1 MKYYIIAGEASGDLY
16 GSRLIDEIKSIDKKA
31 NIRFWGGDKMIL
43 SGGFN
48 VKHIKELA
56 FMGFYEVLKNILTIW
71 KNINFC
77 KKDISEFNPDR
88 IIYID
93 YPGFN
98 LVISKWAKKKGFK
111 NYYYIS
117 PQIWAWKENRIK
129 TIKNSIDKLYVIFPF
144 EKEYYKDQH
153 NMRSEF
159 FGHPLIEQIDNFKP
173 NTEFYSNNKISNER
187 EIIALLPGSRTQ
199 EINTMLPIF
208 LKLKKH
214 FLKYQFII
222 AGVKSV
228 EKNVYKV
235 AEEKSI
241 NVIYNQTYD
250 LLSNSKAAIVTS
262 GTASLECA
270 LFKVPQI
277 VCYKTSLMSYLIGK
291 TFVKIDFISLVNII
305 LKKEV
310 VEELIQSQLTEN
322 KLHKELNKIISGQ
335 RRSRMLD
342 NYSNLHSILSLD
354 KTSNNIANSIIES

>member
-56 FMGFYEVLKNILTIW
+56 FMGFYEVLKNILTIR

-77 KKDISEFNPDR
+77 KKDISDFDPDR

-98 LVISKWAKKKGFK
+98 LLISKWAKKKGFK

-129 TIKNSIDKLYVIFPF
+129 TIKENIDKLYVIFPF
-144 EKEYYKDQH
+144 EREYYKVRH
-153 NMRSEF
+153 NMKSEYY
-159 FGHPLIEQIDNFKP
+159 GHPLIEQIDNFKT
-173 NTEFYSNNKISNER
+173 NLEFYKDNNISNER
-187 EIIALLPGSRTQ
+187 EIITLLPGSRSQ
-199 EINTMLPIF
+199 EINSMLPVF
-208 LKLKKH
+208 LTLKKH
-214 FLKYQFII
+214 FLKYEFII
-222 AGVKSV
+222 AGVK
-228 EKNVYKV
+228 NVDESIYKKALEMNV
-235 AEEKSI
+235 K
-241 NVIYNQTYD
+241 VIYDQTYD
-250 LLSNSKAAIVTS
+250 LLYNSKAAIVTS

-277 VCYKTSLMSYLIGK
+277 VCYKTSFISYLIGK
-291 TFVKIDFISLVNII
+291 TFIKIDFISLVNII
-305 LKKEV
+305 LKQKV
-310 VEELIQSQLTEN
+310 VQELIQNQLSEDR
-322 KLHKELNKIISGQ
+322 LIKELNMIIEGKK
-335 RRSRMLD
+335 RSIMLD
-342 NYSNLHSILSLD
+342 HYSKIYSMLSLNN
-354 KTSNNIANSIIES
+354 TSNNIADSIIKS